1 MAKHRIRAL
10 FEAYD
15 AHQLGMCSKDQLLS
29 VLTEVE
35 IEETEALTVLG
46 QLSQAHGSRVCYGEF
61 LDLLFGEELEQ
72 EVEDEQHCGIEANT
86 LQQAGGASLTKQ
98 VEQELEQ
105 EAKDEQHCSIE
116 AHTLQQAGGATLTKQ
131 VEQEQEA
138 EDEQHCSIE
147 AHTLQQAGG
156 ATLTKQVEQEQE
168 AEDEQHCSI
177 EGCTLQQADGATL
190 TKQVEQ
196 EACRQQEAG
205 AQSDEA
211 ATDLKTM
218 TLQQALDEREAE
230 WDYRKR
236 ARRRSATVKSL
247 PDLTEVPYGIDFHY
261 DLLVMGQAAAS
272 LQVALGVQPELGPHI
287 QDDTQPPISMIC
299 SVFAETPPDFSAE
312 RLETYLLSA
321 ECWGEAT
328 KAAKIQIR
336 ACHNS
341 KEKVPTSDTR
351 AEADAAAA
359 LFVLNLPSEEDTEA
373 EPEAAQRSL
382 AKQIASLKKLAG
394 QYFEQ
399 RAPLLASLCCLLVFG
414 EPPLPAQA
422 AALAEKHSL
431 PVVVLSPGIQLQ
443 PVMSRLASLLP
454 AAAEVKEQHLAELA
468 VQWEALGDS
477 TKGRELAT
485 QSSGM
490 PRRDQFGTC
499 MFSTRDDAMSGQRRY
514 LCKSAYEYEDD
525 DTESWKSFDLSCTSS
540 IASSRSASMND
551 QDVARAVSATKE
563 AVEAL
568 RKAGSLQLEE
578 LATDLASSPTSCTIL
593 HSSDRM

>member
-1 MAKHRIRAL
+1 MVKHRIREL
-10 FEAYD
+10 FERYD
-15 AHQLGMCSKDQLLS
+15 VHRIGMCSQEHLLS
-29 VLTEVE
+29 VLAEVG
-35 IEETEALTVLG
+35 IQETEALAVLG
-46 QLSQAHGSRVCYGEF
+46 QLSLAHGSQVHYGEF
-61 LDLLFGEELEQ
+61 LDLLFGQ
-72 EVEDEQHCGIEANT
+72 DVPCDQHA
-86 LQQAGGASLTKQ
+86 LQ
-98 VEQELEQ
+98 
-105 EAKDEQHCSIE
+105 
-116 AHTLQQAGGATLTKQ
+116 
-131 VEQEQEA
+131 EQEQEA
-138 EDEQHCSIE
+138 EGEQHSQQVE
-147 AHTLQQAGG
+147 PQTFQQAEG
-156 ATLTKQVEQEQE
+156 ATLAQPEEQE
-168 AEDEQHCSI
+168 AS
-177 EGCTLQQADGATL
+177 G
-190 TKQVEQ
+190 
-196 EACRQQEAG
+196 QQEAT
-205 AQSDEA
+205 AQAADEQ
-211 ATDLKTM
+211 ATTLTTM
-218 TLQQALDEREAE
+218 SLQQALDEREAE
-230 WDYRKR
+230 WTNRR
-236 ARRRSATVKSL
+236 LVRRRSTTVKSL
-247 PDLTEVPYGIDFHY
+247 PDLMEVPYSIDFHY
-261 DLLVMGQAAAS
+261 DLLVMGPAAAW
-272 LQVALGVQPELGPHI
+272 LQVALGVQPDVGPHI

-299 SVFAETPPDFSAE
+299 KVFAETPPDFSAE
-312 RLETYLLSA
+312 CLEKYLLSS
-321 ECWGEAT
+321 ECWGEES
-328 KAAKIQIR
+328 KAAKMQIR

-341 KEKVPTSDTR
+341 KGKVPTSDSR

-359 LFVLNLPSEEDTEA
+359 VFVLNLPSAEDVEE
-373 EPEAAQRSL
+373 EPEAVQRSL
-382 AKQIASLKKLAG
+382 AKEIASLKKMAG

-399 RAPLLASLCCLLVFG
+399 RAPLLASLRCLLVFG

-422 AALAEKHSL
+422 GALAEKHSL
-431 PVVVLSPGIQLQ
+431 PVVFLSPGIKLQ